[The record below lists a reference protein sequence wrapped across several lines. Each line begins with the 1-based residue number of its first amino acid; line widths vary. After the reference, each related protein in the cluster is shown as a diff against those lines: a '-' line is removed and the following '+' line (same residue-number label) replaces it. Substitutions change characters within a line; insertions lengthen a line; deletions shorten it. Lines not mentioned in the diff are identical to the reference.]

1 MGVYRKLKSDGSWDW
16 YIDYRFQGR
25 RLRERI
31 GPNKA
36 QARTVLQK
44 RRVEMA
50 EGKFLEKRRESK
62 TTLAEMAKLYLD
74 NHAKPAKRS
83 WKDDKRLL
91 DGFVEYFGD
100 IRLSEITPLTLEN
113 YRRDKKTPD
122 KKGKK
127 LADAT
132 LNRHM
137 AALKTM
143 FSKAVEWGKAASN
156 PVKTIKLYHENNART
171 RFLERGEIKAL
182 LAACP
187 DWLKPIVVAAVHTG
201 LRKAEIVSLTW
212 DDIDFQN
219 MILRVRDSKNK
230 SARHVP
236 MSLPLVGTLR
246 AINKAPDSPYVFACE
261 SRALLYGRI
270 RYAFQEAVA
279 TAQLSGKVVFH
290 SLRHSFAS
298 HMVMNGVD
306 LPTVGSLM
314 GHKTAKMTERYSH
327 LSPDHKARAIKV
339 LDSLVANEV
348 DTLMPPEPPTSP
360 TQEAEAYAKNVA
372 NARQKSI
379 LLPGGEMVSQRT
391 LNPLFLVRIQAWE
404 GAP

>member
-156 PVKTIKLYHENNART
+156 PVKTIKLYHENNA
-171 RFLERGEIKAL
+171 LE
-182 LAACP
+182 
-187 DWLKPIVVAAVHTG
+187 
-201 LRKAEIVSLTW
+201 
-212 DDIDFQN
+212 
-219 MILRVRDSKNK
+219 
-230 SARHVP
+230 
-236 MSLPLVGTLR
+236 
-246 AINKAPDSPYVFACE
+246 
-261 SRALLYGRI
+261 GRI
-270 RYAFQEAVA
+270 AEEPGIPP
-279 TAQLSGKVVFH
+279 LEPGSGPPP
-290 SLRHSFAS
+290 R
-298 HMVMNGVD
+298 
-306 LPTVGSLM
+306 P
-314 GHKTAKMTERYSH
+314 R
-327 LSPDHKARAIKV
+327 P
-339 LDSLVANEV
+339 LDGRRR
-348 DTLMPPEPPTSP
+348 PP
-360 TQEAEAYAKNVA
+360 
-372 NARQKSI
+372 
-379 LLPGGEMVSQRT
+379 
-391 LNPLFLVRIQAWE
+391 
-404 GAP
+404 